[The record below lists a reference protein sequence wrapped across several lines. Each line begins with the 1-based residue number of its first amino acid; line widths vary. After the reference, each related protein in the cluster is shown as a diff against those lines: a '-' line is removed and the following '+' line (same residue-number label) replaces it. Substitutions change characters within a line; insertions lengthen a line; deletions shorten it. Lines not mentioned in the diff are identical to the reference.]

1 MKKTKHQLTDSTAT
15 RKLQITIVLCSII
28 FTIGTAIHNFVIIN
42 PTLIETMMQMAGVA
56 DPAGE
61 AIGFTFGFRIVG
73 CIYIIGNALGILA
86 LYSRSRILWWVIL
99 AVNITQA
106 AGPIMIPSSMWTAV
120 TGVHGVLGILPSA
133 ITDGGAII
141 LSLVMIISMFKFRT
155 IWAKRPS
162 YVKN

>member
-42 PTLIETMMQMAGVA
+42 PTLIETMMQMSGVA

-99 AVNITQA
+99 VVNITQA
-106 AGPIMIPSSMWTAV
+106 TGPIMIPSSMWTAV
-120 TGVHGVLGILPSA
+120 TDVHGVLGILPSA

-141 LSLVMIISMFKFRT
+141 LSLVMIISMLKFRT

-162 YVKN
+162 

>member
-99 AVNITQA
+99 VVNITQA
-106 AGPIMIPSSMWTAV
+106 TGPIMIPTSMWTAV
-120 TGVHGVLGILPSA
+120 TDVHGVLGILPSA

-162 YVKN
+162 

>member
-1 MKKTKHQLTDSTAT
+1 LKKTKHQLTDSTAT

-106 AGPIMIPSSMWTAV
+106 TGPIMIPSSMWTAV
-120 TGVHGVLGILPSA
+120 TDVHGVLGILPSA

-162 YVKN
+162 